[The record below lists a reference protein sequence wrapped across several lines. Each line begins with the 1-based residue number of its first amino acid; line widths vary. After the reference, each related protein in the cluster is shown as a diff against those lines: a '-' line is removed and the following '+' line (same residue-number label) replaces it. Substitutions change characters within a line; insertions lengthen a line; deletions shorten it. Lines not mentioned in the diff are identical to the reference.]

1 MLKQAFLI
9 LLLSSFAAFSYSY
22 FFEKGIFAKPELSR
36 TKNIVPAPEMV
47 PLDSVKLYYQQHMGI
62 FIDARHDFDFRQGHL
77 PHAINIPLSE
87 YEKYLSLL
95 QNFPRDTLIVTY
107 CDGAGCNSSVRLAAL
122 FAERGFSNVKIFYGG
137 WNIWRGQNLP
147 VEHE

>member
-9 LLLSSFAAFSYSY
+9 LLLSAFAAFSYSY
-22 FFEKGIFAKPELSR
+22 LFEKGIFAKQELSK

-47 PLDSVKLYYQQHMGI
+47 TLDSVKMYSEHHIGI
-62 FIDARHDFDFRQGHL
+62 FIDARHDFDFRRGHL

-87 YEKYLSLL
+87 FEKYSSLL
-95 QNFPRDTLIVTY
+95 QNFPHDTLLVTY
-107 CDGAGCNSSVRLAAL
+107 CDGAGCNSSVKLAAQCAAL
-122 FAERGFSNVKIFYGG
+122 GFSNVKIFYGG
-137 WNIWRGQNLP
+137 WNIWTGQNLP